1 MALLGPS
8 LQPTWLF
15 WPYTLIRYSRTLQ
28 IIKSTST
35 TALVTVGIGNSKE
48 VTMPKVG
55 GMCGF
60 RCVPSVYILLL
71 CIIRSKFI
79 YQTVAWIW
87 IITIFYYTML
97 LKFTEN
103 ALTLALKSIG
113 ILKGPERLRWHV
125 LVASFFNFYGQ
136 VRFRCPSHYY
146 NLSYRCL

>member
-1 MALLGPS
+1 
-8 LQPTWLF
+8 
-15 WPYTLIRYSRTLQ
+15 
-28 IIKSTST
+28 
-35 TALVTVGIGNSKE
+35 
-48 VTMPKVG
+48 MPKVG

-125 LVASFFNFYGQ
+125 LVASCFNFYGQ